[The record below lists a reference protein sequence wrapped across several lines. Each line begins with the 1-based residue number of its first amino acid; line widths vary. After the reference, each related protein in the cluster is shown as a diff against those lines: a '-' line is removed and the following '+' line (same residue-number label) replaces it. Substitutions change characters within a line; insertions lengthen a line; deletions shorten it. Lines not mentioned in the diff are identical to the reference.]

1 MNDTTVWCQSRVVTE
16 PQRDGGTER
25 GLPSRIVVS
34 RAEVILLLK
43 LLAWWGIA
51 AQKQSFRLFLLAHG
65 EGFNEHANRFLGYI
79 LSEDRPL
86 HRFAVPLPT
95 LSHA

>member
-1 MNDTTVWCQSRVVTE
+1 MTE

-34 RAEVILLLK
+34 HAEIILLLK

-51 AQKQSFRLFLLAHG
+51 AQKQSFRLFLLAHR
-65 EGFNEHANRFLGYI
+65 EGFNKHTNRFLGDI
-79 LSEDRPL
+79 LSKDRPL
-86 HRFAVPLPT
+86 HRFAVPLPRKWEA
-95 LSHA
+95 LDMFAILIGG